1 MSIDNFMQNTR
12 TVRLKIYCDGG
23 ARGNPGPA
31 AAAFVV
37 IKNATVEHKEAEY
50 LGERTNNEA
59 EYAAVI
65 MALNWLRDNNRLTTE
80 KEVVFYLDSEL
91 VVKQLSGEFKIKS
104 KKLLPKFLL
113 AKELEKVIGFKIVY
127 ISVPR
132 EKNKLADFLVNKALD
147 QKK

>member
-1 MSIDNFMQNTR
+1 MKR
-12 TVRLKIYCDGG
+12 GVLKIYCDGG
-23 ARGNPGPA
+23 ARGNPGPS

-37 IKNATVEHKEAEY
+37 IKGTTVEHKATEY

-65 MALNWLRDNNRLTTE
+65 MALSWLSDNKRLIAK

-91 VVKQLSGEFKIKS
+91 VAKQLSGEFKIKS
-104 KKLLPKFLL
+104 KKLLPKFLSV
-113 AKELEKVIGFKIVY
+113 KKLEKVIGVKIGYV
-127 ISVPR
+127 SVPR
-132 EKNKLADFLVNKALD
+132 EKNRLADFLVNKILD

>member
-1 MSIDNFMQNTR
+1 MKRGI
-12 TVRLKIYCDGG
+12 LKIYCDGG
-23 ARGNPGPA
+23 ARGNPGPS

-37 IKNATVEHKEAEY
+37 IKGTTVEHKATEY

-65 MALNWLRDNNRLTTE
+65 MALSWLSDNKRLIAK

-91 VVKQLSGEFKIKS
+91 VAKQLSGEFKIKS
-104 KKLLPKFLL
+104 KKLLPKFLSV
-113 AKELEKVIGFKIVY
+113 KKLEKVIGVKIGYV
-127 ISVPR
+127 SVPR
-132 EKNKLADFLVNKALD
+132 EKNRLADFLVNKILD

>member
-1 MSIDNFMQNTR
+1 MQNEPR
-12 TVRLKIYCDGG
+12 HKLKIYCDGG

-37 IKNATVEHKEAEY
+37 IKGTTVEYKEAEY
-50 LGERTNNEA
+50 LGKRTNNEA

-65 MALNWLRDNNRLTTE
+65 MALKWLSDNKRLMVK

-91 VVKQLSGEFKIKS
+91 VAKQLSGEFKIKS

-113 AKELEKVIGFKIVY
+113 VKDLEKVIEAKTSY
-127 ISVPR
+127 IPVPR
-132 EKNKLADFLVNKALD
+132 EKNRLADFLVNKALD
-147 QKK
+147 QRK

>member
-1 MSIDNFMQNTR
+1 MQR
-12 TVRLKIYCDGG
+12 GVLKIYCDGG
-23 ARGNPGPA
+23 ARGNPGPS

-37 IKNATVEHKEAEY
+37 IKGTTVEHKATEY

-65 MALNWLRDNNRLTTE
+65 MALSWLSDNKRLIAK

-91 VVKQLSGEFKIKS
+91 VAKQLSGEFKIKS
-104 KKLLPKFLL
+104 KKLLPKFLSV
-113 AKELEKVIGFKIVY
+113 KKLEKVIGVKIGYV
-127 ISVPR
+127 SVPR
-132 EKNKLADFLVNKALD
+132 EKNRLADFLVNKILD